1 MKTCLFIWG
10 NKFKLIM
17 DLVNFTSVLVAAL
30 ATFPIG
36 FIWYNPKVFG
46 TAWMHSIGVTS
57 EEEMKKG
64 ANMIVIFGM
73 SLVFALMLSTSLIPL
88 VIHQMGI
95 GSLLAEYNLNANSDI
110 QLILD
115 GKAIEW
121 KDSFRT
127 FKHGM
132 FHGALGAIF
141 IAMPIIGTNALFE
154 RRGFKYIMINTGY
167 WLLNMMVMGGIICA
181 WK

>member
-1 MKTCLFIWG
+1 MGQQILF
-10 NKFKLIM
+10 LIM
-17 DLVNFTSVLVAAL
+17 NLVNFTAVLVAAL

-46 TAWMHSIGVTS
+46 TAWMHSIGVNS

-64 ANMIVIFGM
+64 ANMVLIFGL
-73 SLVFALMLSTSLIPL
+73 SLLFSILLSTSLIPI

-95 GSLLAEYNLNANSDI
+95 ASLLSEYGINANSDI
-110 QLILD
+110 QLLLD
-115 GKAIEW
+115 GKVIEW

-132 FHGALGAIF
+132 FHGAIAAVF
-141 IAMPIIGTNALFE
+141 IVLPVLGTNALYE
-154 RRGFKYIMINTGY
+154 RRGFKYILINAGY
-167 WLLNMMVMGGIICA
+167 WLVNMMVMGGIICA
-181 WK
+181 WR